1 MPPPDPTP
9 TPPPVITDR
18 ANPTPPS
25 PVPQQN
31 PWVLSHVAPEVGSL
45 HIEYVS
51 TRAMGLRGERVA
63 ARNHPFTYIFGIV
76 IWTFFIGGFIMRY
89 ANGNTALAIALALL
103 ASLLLNTLMIGGTL
117 LARYPTANSTR
128 KLSYTLQP
136 TGIHG
141 RNPQGTTFKPWKELQ
156 SVKRI
161 EDTLIFNYGVMAIAY
176 MPIEAFHDDASAE
189 RFMQAVRDLK
199 AANGN
204 FAVISPE
211 LRAEFAPS
219 I

>member
-1 MPPPDPTP
+1 MQ
-9 TPPPVITDR
+9 
-18 ANPTPPS
+18 
-25 PVPQQN
+25 QQN

-51 TRAMGLRGERVA
+51 TRAMGLRGELVA
-63 ARNHPFTYIFGIV
+63 ARNHPFSYVFSVVT
-76 IWTFFIGGFIMRY
+76 WAFITGGFVMRY
-89 ANGNTALAIALALL
+89 ANGNTALGVALALL
-103 ASLLLNTLMIGGTL
+103 ASLLLNTIVIVMMF
-117 LARYPTANSTR
+117 LARYPTATSTR

-136 TGIHG
+136 TGLHG
-141 RNPQGTTFKPWKELQ
+141 RNPQGTTFKSWKELR

-161 EDTLIFNYGVMAIAY
+161 ENTLIFDYGVLATAY

-189 RFMQAVRDLK
+189 RFMQAIRDLK

-204 FAVISPE
+204 FSVISPE
-211 LRAEFAPS
+211 LRAEFAAS